1 MMVQDKAAMRRN
13 NPKGEPVG
21 HFTGRCYQCG
31 SKDLW
36 DDATAYGCNACDALY
51 MTGNMGP
58 IVISNAP
65 REDLPDE

>member
-1 MMVQDKAAMRRN
+1 MRRN

-21 HFTGRCYQCG
+21 HFTGRFMKCG

-51 MTGNMGP
+51 MTGHMGTMWIMNSTSRDP
-58 IVISNAP
+58 T
-65 REDLPDE
+65 DDG